1 VAKHSIMSVVPDP
14 VRDVMSPYD
23 PVARAEDARLRAETR
38 LTGMIADFSLD
49 ANARLDDRTRLLLA
63 QVLGAIVGVIEWD
76 IRRHAA
82 RLLAAGGAT
91 QAGEAMLRAGAE
103 SVLDRLTRAGLLRD
117 EELMDELIAR
127 VRHDLIA
134 ASLPVEVA
142 EPDEA
147 SLLVR
152 LAGVPD
158 SVVASAASALLAA
171 ESRRRVSNEQGSVGG
186 SELPAELHH
195 RLVWWVAAA
204 VRDGLQS
211 VTRESDR
218 AITDAAQRS
227 LAAHD
232 EGERPDAV
240 AMRLAAALDARP
252 NELPAVLVESIGD
265 RRLSLFVAVLA
276 HAVGIA
282 FDQARA
288 ITLDPEGDRLWLALR
303 AMDLDRPTIA
313 RIGFALSEADPRR
326 DIEAFADALDSIVS
340 VGVEDARATLVPL
353 ALSRDFRMA
362 LRALART
369 DRR

>member
-1 VAKHSIMSVVPDP
+1 MSVGPTMRDAMPSYDEP
-14 VRDVMSPYD
+14 VG
-23 PVARAEDARLRAETR
+23 RAETARLRAETR
-38 LTGMIADFSLD
+38 LAGTIADFFLD
-49 ANARLDDRTRLLLA
+49 ADARLDDRTRLMLA
-63 QVLGAIVGVIEWD
+63 HVLGAIVGAIEWD

-82 RLLAAGGAT
+82 RLLAGSGAT
-91 QAGEAMLRAGAE
+91 RAGEAILKAGAGG
-103 SVLDRLTRAGLLRD
+103 VVDRLTRAGLLRD
-117 EELMDELIAR
+117 EELMEELIAR

-171 ESRRRVSNEQGSVGG
+171 ESRRRVANEQGTAGG

-204 VRDGLQS
+204 IRDGLKS

-218 AITDAAQRS
+218 AISDAAHRS

-232 EGERPDAV
+232 KGERPDAV
-240 AMRLAAALDARP
+240 AMRLAGALDARP
-252 NELPAVLVESIGD
+252 NELAAVLVESIGD

-276 HAVGIA
+276 HALGIA
-282 FDQARA
+282 FDQARS
-288 ITLDPEGDRLWLALR
+288 ITLEPEGDLLWLALR
-303 AMDLDRPTIA
+303 AIDMDRPTIA
-313 RIGFALSEADPRR
+313 RIGLALSEADPRR
-326 DIEAFADALDSIVS
+326 DIEAFADALDEIASI
-340 VGVEDARATLVPL
+340 GVEDARASIAPL
-353 ALSRDFRMA
+353 ELHSDFRMA
-362 LRALART
+362 LRALSRT

>member
-1 VAKHSIMSVVPDP
+1 ME
-14 VRDVMSPYD
+14 
-23 PVARAEDARLRAETR
+23 RAERARLRAETR
-38 LTGMIADFSLD
+38 LAGTIADFFLD
-49 ANARLDDRTRLLLA
+49 ADARLDDRTRLLLA
-63 QVLGAIVGVIEWD
+63 QVLGAIVGAIEWD

-82 RLLAAGGAT
+82 RLLVGGGAT
-91 QAGEAMLRAGAE
+91 RAGEAMLKAGAGT
-103 SVLDRLTRAGLLRD
+103 VLERLTRAGLLRD
-117 EELMDELIAR
+117 EDLMDELIAR

-171 ESRRRVSNEQGSVGG
+171 ESRRRVANEQGSVGG

-204 VRDGLQS
+204 IRDGLKAAA
-211 VTRESDR
+211 RDSDR

-240 AMRLAAALDARP
+240 ATRLAAALDARP
-252 NELPAVLVESIGD
+252 NELAAVLVESIGD

-276 HAVGIA
+276 HALGIG

-303 AMDLDRPTIA
+303 ALDMDRPTIA
-313 RIGFALSEADPRR
+313 RIGLALSEADPRR
-326 DIEAFADALDSIVS
+326 DIEAFADALDAIVS
-340 VGVEDARATLVPL
+340 IGVEDARASIAPL
-353 ALSRDFRMA
+353 ALNRDFRMA

-369 DRR
+369 ERR

>member
-1 VAKHSIMSVVPDP
+1 MQDAMPS
-14 VRDVMSPYD
+14 YD
-23 PVARAEDARLRAETR
+23 PMERAERARLRAETR
-38 LTGMIADFSLD
+38 LAGTIADFFLD
-49 ANARLDDRTRLLLA
+49 ADARLDDRTRLLLA
-63 QVLGAIVGVIEWD
+63 QVLGAIVGAIEWD

-82 RLLAAGGAT
+82 RLLVGGGAT
-91 QAGEAMLRAGAE
+91 RAGEAMLKAGAGT
-103 SVLDRLTRAGLLRD
+103 VLERLTRAGLLRD
-117 EELMDELIAR
+117 EDLMDELIAR

-171 ESRRRVSNEQGSVGG
+171 ESRRRVANEQGSVGG

-204 VRDGLQS
+204 IRDGLKAAA
-211 VTRESDR
+211 RDSDR

-240 AMRLAAALDARP
+240 ATRLAAALDARP
-252 NELPAVLVESIGD
+252 NELAAVLVESIGD

-276 HAVGIA
+276 RALGIG

-303 AMDLDRPTIA
+303 ALDMDRPTIA
-313 RIGFALSEADPRR
+313 RIGLALSEADPRR
-326 DIEAFADALDSIVS
+326 DIEAFADALDAIVS
-340 VGVEDARATLVPL
+340 IGVEDARASIAPL
-353 ALSRDFRMA
+353 ALNRDFRMA

-369 DRR
+369 ERR

>member
-1 VAKHSIMSVVPDP
+1 MSVGPDSVRVAMPSFDP
-14 VRDVMSPYD
+14 VS
-23 PVARAEDARLRAETR
+23 RAEDARLRAEAR
-38 LTGMIADFSLD
+38 LTGTIADFFLD
-49 ANARLDDRTRLLLA
+49 ADARLDDRTRLMLA
-63 QVLGAIVGVIEWD
+63 QVLGAIVGAIEWD

-82 RLLAAGGAT
+82 RLLAGTGAT
-91 QAGEAMLRAGAE
+91 RAGEAILKAGAGT
-103 SVLDRLTRAGLLRD
+103 VLQRLTRAGLLRD

-171 ESRRRVSNEQGSVGG
+171 ESRRRVANEQGSVGG

-204 VRDGLQS
+204 IRDG
-211 VTRESDR
+211 VKMATRESDR

-252 NELPAVLVESIGD
+252 NELAAVLVESIGD

-276 HAVGIA
+276 HALGIA

-288 ITLDPEGDRLWLALR
+288 ITLEPEGDRLWFALR
-303 AMDLDRPTIA
+303 ALDMDRPTIA
-313 RIGFALSEADPRR
+313 RIGLALSEADPRR
-326 DIEAFADALDSIVS
+326 DIEAFADALDAIVAIA
-340 VGVEDARATLVPL
+340 VEDARASIAPL
-353 ALSRDFRMA
+353 ALNRDFRMA

-369 DRR
+369 ERR

>member
-1 VAKHSIMSVVPDP
+1 MQDAMPS
-14 VRDVMSPYD
+14 YD
-23 PVARAEDARLRAETR
+23 PMERAERARLRAETR
-38 LTGMIADFSLD
+38 LAGTIADFFLD
-49 ANARLDDRTRLLLA
+49 ADARLDDRTRLMLA
-63 QVLGAIVGVIEWD
+63 QVLGAIVGAIEWD

-82 RLLAAGGAT
+82 RLLVGDGAT
-91 QAGEAMLRAGAE
+91 RAGEAMLKVGAGT
-103 SVLDRLTRAGLLRD
+103 VLERLTRAGLLRD
-117 EELMDELIAR
+117 EDLMDELIAR

-171 ESRRRVSNEQGSVGG
+171 ESRRRVANEQGHVGG

-204 VRDGLQS
+204 IRDGLK
-211 VTRESDR
+211 TAARDSDR

-232 EGERPDAV
+232 EGERPDA
-240 AMRLAAALDARP
+240 AATRLAAALDARP
-252 NELPAVLVESIGD
+252 NELAAVLVESIGD

-276 HAVGIA
+276 HALGIG

-303 AMDLDRPTIA
+303 ALDMDRPTIA
-313 RIGFALSEADPRR
+313 RIGLALSEADPRR
-326 DIEAFADALDSIVS
+326 DIEAFADALDAIVS
-340 VGVEDARATLVPL
+340 IGVEDARASIAPL
-353 ALSRDFRMA
+353 ALNRDFRMA

-369 DRR
+369 ERR

>member
-1 VAKHSIMSVVPDP
+1 MPSSD
-14 VRDVMSPYD
+14 D
-23 PVARAEDARLRAETR
+23 PVARAEAARVRAEAR
-38 LTGMIADFSLD
+38 LTGTIADYFLD
-49 ANARLDDRTRLLLA
+49 ADARLDDRTRLMLA
-63 QVLGAIVGVIEWD
+63 HVLGAIVGAIEWD

-82 RLLAAGGAT
+82 RLLAGNGAT
-91 QAGEAMLRAGAE
+91 RAGEDILKAGAGTVVE
-103 SVLDRLTRAGLLRD
+103 RLTRAGLLRD

-171 ESRRRVSNEQGSVGG
+171 ESRRRVANEQGSAGG

-204 VRDGLQS
+204 IRDGLRRT
-211 VTRESDR
+211 TRETDR

-240 AMRLAAALDARP
+240 ATRLAGALDARP
-252 NELPAVLVESIGD
+252 NELAAVLVEAIGD

-276 HAVGIA
+276 HALGIA
-282 FDQARA
+282 FDQARS
-288 ITLDPEGDRLWLALR
+288 ITLEPDGDRLWLALR
-303 AMDLDRPTIA
+303 AIDMDRPTIA
-313 RIGFALSEADPRR
+313 RIGLALSEADPRR
-326 DIEAFADALDSIVS
+326 NIEQFADALDAIVS
-340 VGVEDARATLVPL
+340 VAVEDARASLAPL
-353 ALSRDFRMA
+353 ALNRDFRVA

>member
-1 VAKHSIMSVVPDP
+1 MSVGPTMQDAMP
-14 VRDVMSPYD
+14 SYD
-23 PVARAEDARLRAETR
+23 PVQRAEAARLRAETR
-38 LTGMIADFSLD
+38 LAGTITDFFLD
-49 ANARLDDRTRLLLA
+49 AEARIDDRTRLMLA
-63 QVLGAIVGVIEWD
+63 QVLGAIVGAIEWD

-82 RLLAAGGAT
+82 RLLAGVGAT
-91 QAGEAMLRAGAE
+91 EAGEAILKAGVGT
-103 SVLDRLTRAGLLRD
+103 VLQRLTRAGLLRD
-117 EELMDELIAR
+117 EDLMDELIAR

-134 ASLPVEVA
+134 ASLPVEIA

-158 SVVASAASALLAA
+158 SVVASSASALLAA
-171 ESRRRVSNEQGSVGG
+171 ESRRRVANEQGAVGG

-204 VRDGLQS
+204 IRDGLTS
-211 VTRESDR
+211 ATRESDR

-240 AMRLAAALDARP
+240 AARLAAALDARP

-276 HAVGIA
+276 HALGIA

-303 AMDLDRPTIA
+303 ALDINRPTIA
-313 RIGFALSEADPRR
+313 RIGLALSEADPRR
-326 DIEAFADALDSIVS
+326 DIEQFADALDAIVS
-340 VGVEDARATLVPL
+340 IGVEDARASIAPL
-353 ALSRDFRMA
+353 ALDRNFRMA

-369 DRR
+369 ERR

>member
-1 VAKHSIMSVVPDP
+1 MSVGPTMQDAMP
-14 VRDVMSPYD
+14 SYD
-23 PVARAEDARLRAETR
+23 PVQRGEAARLRAETR
-38 LTGMIADFSLD
+38 LAGTIADFFLD
-49 ANARLDDRTRLLLA
+49 ADARIDDRTRLMLA
-63 QVLGAIVGVIEWD
+63 QVLCAIVGSIEWD

-82 RLLAAGGAT
+82 RLLAGVGAT
-91 QAGEAMLRAGAE
+91 QAGEAILKAGVGT
-103 SVLDRLTRAGLLRD
+103 VLQRLTRAGLLRD
-117 EELMDELIAR
+117 EDLMDELIAR

-134 ASLPVEVA
+134 AALPVEVA

-171 ESRRRVSNEQGSVGG
+171 ESRRRVANEQAMVGG

-204 VRDGLQS
+204 IRDGLTS
-211 VTRESDR
+211 ATRESDR
-218 AITDAAQRS
+218 AIADAAQRG

-240 AMRLAAALDARP
+240 ATRLAAALDARP

-276 HAVGIA
+276 HALGIA

-303 AMDLDRPTIA
+303 ALDMDRPTIA
-313 RIGFALSEADPRR
+313 RIGLALSEADPRR
-326 DIEAFADALDSIVS
+326 DIEQFADALDAIVS
-340 VGVEDARATLVPL
+340 IGVEDARASVAPL
-353 ALSRDFRMA
+353 ALNRDFRMA

-369 DRR
+369 ERR

>member
-1 VAKHSIMSVVPDP
+1 MQDAMPS
-14 VRDVMSPYD
+14 YD
-23 PVARAEDARLRAETR
+23 PMERAERARLRAETR
-38 LTGMIADFSLD
+38 LAGTIADFFLD
-49 ANARLDDRTRLLLA
+49 ADARLDDRTRLMLA
-63 QVLGAIVGVIEWD
+63 QVLGAIVGAIEWD

-82 RLLAAGGAT
+82 RLLVGGGAT
-91 QAGEAMLRAGAE
+91 RAGEAMLKAGAGT
-103 SVLDRLTRAGLLRD
+103 VLERLTRAGLLRD
-117 EELMDELIAR
+117 EDLMDELIAR

-171 ESRRRVSNEQGSVGG
+171 ESRRRVANEQGSVGG

-204 VRDGLQS
+204 IRDGLKAAA
-211 VTRESDR
+211 RDSDR

-240 AMRLAAALDARP
+240 ATRLAAALDARP
-252 NELPAVLVESIGD
+252 NELAAVLVESIGD

-276 HAVGIA
+276 HALGIG

-303 AMDLDRPTIA
+303 ALDMDRPTIA
-313 RIGFALSEADPRR
+313 RIGLALSEADPRR
-326 DIEAFADALDSIVS
+326 DIEAFADALDAIVS
-340 VGVEDARATLVPL
+340 IGVEDARASIAPL
-353 ALSRDFRMA
+353 ALNRDFRMA

-369 DRR
+369 ERR

>member
-1 VAKHSIMSVVPDP
+1 MSAGPTMQDAMP
-14 VRDVMSPYD
+14 SYD
-23 PVARAEDARLRAETR
+23 PMERAERARLRAETR
-38 LTGMIADFSLD
+38 LAGTIADFFLD
-49 ANARLDDRTRLLLA
+49 ADARLDDRTRLLLA
-63 QVLGAIVGVIEWD
+63 QVLGAIVGAIEWD

-82 RLLAAGGAT
+82 RLLVGGGAT
-91 QAGEAMLRAGAE
+91 RAGEAMLKAGAGT
-103 SVLDRLTRAGLLRD
+103 VLERLTRAGLLRD
-117 EELMDELIAR
+117 EDLMDELIAR

-171 ESRRRVSNEQGSVGG
+171 ESRRRVANEQGSVGG

-204 VRDGLQS
+204 IRDGLKAAA
-211 VTRESDR
+211 RDSDR

-240 AMRLAAALDARP
+240 ATRLAAALDARP
-252 NELPAVLVESIGD
+252 NELAAVLVESIGD

-276 HAVGIA
+276 HALGIG

-303 AMDLDRPTIA
+303 ALDMDRPTIA
-313 RIGFALSEADPRR
+313 RIGLALSEADPRR
-326 DIEAFADALDSIVS
+326 DIEAFADALDAIVS
-340 VGVEDARATLVPL
+340 IGVEDARASIAPL
-353 ALSRDFRMA
+353 ALNRDFRMA

-369 DRR
+369 ERR

>member
-1 VAKHSIMSVVPDP
+1 MSVGPTMQDAMP
-14 VRDVMSPYD
+14 SYD
-23 PVARAEDARLRAETR
+23 PVQRAEAARLRAETR
-38 LTGMIADFSLD
+38 LAGTITDFFLD
-49 ANARLDDRTRLLLA
+49 ADARIDDRTRLMLA
-63 QVLGAIVGVIEWD
+63 QVLGAIVGSIEWD

-82 RLLAAGGAT
+82 RLLAGAGAT
-91 QAGEAMLRAGAE
+91 QAGEAILKAGVGT
-103 SVLDRLTRAGLLRD
+103 VLQRLTRAGLLRD
-117 EELMDELIAR
+117 EDLMDELIAR
-127 VRHDLIA
+127 VRHDLVA
-134 ASLPVEVA
+134 AALPVEVA

-171 ESRRRVSNEQGSVGG
+171 ESRRRVANEQAMVGG

-204 VRDGLQS
+204 IRDGLTS
-211 VTRESDR
+211 ATRESDR

-240 AMRLAAALDARP
+240 ATRLAAALDARP

-276 HAVGIA
+276 HALGIA

-303 AMDLDRPTIA
+303 ALDMDRPTIA
-313 RIGFALSEADPRR
+313 RIGLALSEADPRR
-326 DIEAFADALDSIVS
+326 DIEQFADALDAIVS
-340 VGVEDARATLVPL
+340 IGVEDARASVAPL
-353 ALSRDFRMA
+353 ALNRDFRMA

-369 DRR
+369 ERR

>member
-1 VAKHSIMSVVPDP
+1 MSVGRDP
-14 VRDVMSPYD
+14 VDAMPSYD
-23 PVARAEDARLRAETR
+23 DPLARAETVRLRAETR
-38 LTGMIADFSLD
+38 LAGTIADFFLD
-49 ANARLDDRTRLLLA
+49 ADARLDDRTRLMLA
-63 QVLGAIVGVIEWD
+63 HVLDAIVGSIEWD

-82 RLLAAGGAT
+82 RSLVGNGST
-91 QAGEAMLRAGAE
+91 KAGEAILKAGAGG
-103 SVLDRLTRAGLLRD
+103 VVDRLTRAGLLRD

-158 SVVASAASALLAA
+158 SIVASAASALLAA
-171 ESRRRVSNEQGSVGG
+171 ESRRRVANEQGVVGG

-204 VRDGLQS
+204 IRDGLRHA
-211 VTRESDR
+211 TRESDR

-240 AMRLAAALDARP
+240 AMRLAGALDARP
-252 NELPAVLVESIGD
+252 NELAAVLVESIGD

-276 HAVGIA
+276 HALGIA

-288 ITLDPEGDRLWLALR
+288 ITLEPEGDRLWLALR
-303 AMDLDRPTIA
+303 ALDMDRPTIA
-313 RIGFALSEADPRR
+313 RIGLALSEADPRR
-326 DIEAFADALDSIVS
+326 DIEAFADALDAIVA
-340 VGVEDARATLVPL
+340 VGVEDARASIAPL
-353 ALSRDFRMA
+353 ALNRDFRMA

-369 DRR
+369 GRR

>member
-1 VAKHSIMSVVPDP
+1 MSVGPTMHDATP
-14 VRDVMSPYD
+14 SYD
-23 PVARAEDARLRAETR
+23 PVTRAEAARLRAEAR
-38 LTGMIADFSLD
+38 LEGTIADFFLD
-49 ANARLDDRTRLLLA
+49 ADARLDDRTRLMLA
-63 QVLGAIVGVIEWD
+63 QVLAAIVGAIEWD

-82 RLLAAGGAT
+82 RLLAGDGKPR
-91 QAGEAMLRAGAE
+91 AGETILKATAG
-103 SVLDRLTRAGLLRD
+103 SVLHRLTRVGLLRD
-117 EELMDELIAR
+117 EDLMDELIAR
-127 VRHDLIA
+127 VRLDLIA

-152 LAGVPD
+152 LASVPD

-171 ESRRRVSNEQGSVGG
+171 ESRRRVANEQSAVGG

-204 VRDGLQS
+204 IREGVDSAARD
-211 VTRESDR
+211 SDR

-227 LAAHD
+227 LVAHD

-240 AMRLAAALDARP
+240 AMRLAAALDVRP
-252 NELPAVLVESIGD
+252 NELAAVLIESIGD

-276 HAVGIA
+276 QALGIA

-288 ITLDPEGDRLWLALR
+288 ITLDPEGDRLWLGLR
-303 AMDLDRPTIA
+303 ALDMDRPTIA
-313 RIGFALSEADPRR
+313 KVGLALSEADPRR
-326 DIEAFADALDSIVS
+326 DIEAFADALDAIVAID
-340 VGVEDARATLVPL
+340 VEAARASIAPL
-353 ALSRDFRMA
+353 ALHRDFRMA

>member
-1 VAKHSIMSVVPDP
+1 MQDAMPS
-14 VRDVMSPYD
+14 YD
-23 PVARAEDARLRAETR
+23 PMERAERARLRAETR
-38 LTGMIADFSLD
+38 LAGTIADFFLD
-49 ANARLDDRTRLLLA
+49 ADARLDDRTRLMLA
-63 QVLGAIVGVIEWD
+63 QVLGAIVGAIEWD

-82 RLLAAGGAT
+82 RLLVGGGAT
-91 QAGEAMLRAGAE
+91 RAGEAMLKAGAGT
-103 SVLDRLTRAGLLRD
+103 VLERLTRAGLLRD
-117 EELMDELIAR
+117 EDLMDELIAR

-171 ESRRRVSNEQGSVGG
+171 ESRRRVANEQGHVGG

-204 VRDGLQS
+204 IRDGLK
-211 VTRESDR
+211 TAARDSDR

-240 AMRLAAALDARP
+240 ATRLAAALDARP
-252 NELPAVLVESIGD
+252 NELAAVLVESIGD

-276 HAVGIA
+276 HALGIG

-303 AMDLDRPTIA
+303 ALDMDRPTIA
-313 RIGFALSEADPRR
+313 RIGLALSEADPRR
-326 DIEAFADALDSIVS
+326 DIEAFADALDAIVS
-340 VGVEDARATLVPL
+340 ICVEDARASIAPL
-353 ALSRDFRMA
+353 ALNRDFRMA

-369 DRR
+369 ERR

>member
-1 VAKHSIMSVVPDP
+1 MSVAPYP
-14 VRDVMSPYD
+14 VRDAQPPYD
-23 PVARAEDARLRAETR
+23 PVARAEDARLRAERR
-38 LTGMIADFSLD
+38 LAGTIADFYFDSD
-49 ANARLDDRTRLLLA
+49 ARLDDRTRLMLVH
-63 QVLGAIVGVIEWD
+63 VLGTIVGAIESD

-82 RLLAAGGAT
+82 RLLHGAGST
-91 QAGEAMLRAGAE
+91 RAGEAVLKAGAG
-103 SVLDRLTRAGLLRD
+103 SVIDRLTRAGLLRD
-117 EELMDELIAR
+117 EELMEELVAR

-134 ASLPVEVA
+134 ASLPIEVA
-142 EPDEA
+142 EPDAA

-158 SVVASAASALLAA
+158 GVVASAAAALLAA
-171 ESRRRVSNEQGSVGG
+171 ESRRRVANDHGSIGG

-204 VRDGLQS
+204 IRDGS
-211 VTRESDR
+211 TGGTREEDR
-218 AITDAAQRS
+218 AITDAAERC

-240 AMRLAAALDARP
+240 ATRLAAALDARP
-252 NELPAVLVESIGD
+252 NELAAVLVESIGD

-276 HAVGIA
+276 HALGIA

-303 AMDLDRPTIA
+303 ALDMDRPTIA

-326 DIEAFADALDSIVS
+326 DVEAFADALDAIVS
-340 VGVEDARATLVPL
+340 VGVEDARASLTPL
-353 ALSRDFRMA
+353 ALNRDLRMA
-362 LRALART
+362 LRALTRGT
-369 DRR
+369 RR

>member
-1 VAKHSIMSVVPDP
+1 MSVGPTMHDAMP
-14 VRDVMSPYD
+14 SYD
-23 PVARAEDARLRAETR
+23 PVTRAETARLRAEAR
-38 LTGMIADFSLD
+38 LAGTIADFFLD
-49 ANARLDDRTRLLLA
+49 ADARLDDRTRLMLA
-63 QVLGAIVGVIEWD
+63 HVLGAIVGAIEWD

-82 RLLAAGGAT
+82 RLLAGDGAT
-91 QAGEAMLRAGAE
+91 RAGEAILKAGAG
-103 SVLDRLTRAGLLRD
+103 SVVERLTRAGLLRD
-117 EELMDELIAR
+117 EELMEELIAR

-134 ASLPVEVA
+134 ASLPVEVP

-158 SVVASAASALLAA
+158 SIVASAASALLAA
-171 ESRRRVSNEQGSVGG
+171 ESRRRVANELGSAGG

-204 VRDGLQS
+204 IRDGLKS
-211 VTRESDR
+211 TRESDR
-218 AITDAAQRS
+218 AITDAAERS

-240 AMRLAAALDARP
+240 AMRLAKALDARP
-252 NELPAVLVESIGD
+252 NELAAVLVESIGD

-276 HAVGIA
+276 HALGIA
-282 FDQARA
+282 FDQARS
-288 ITLDPEGDRLWLALR
+288 ITLEPDGDRLWLALR
-303 AMDLDRPTIA
+303 ALDMDRPTIA
-313 RIGFALSEADPRR
+313 RIGLALSEADPRR
-326 DIEAFADALDSIVS
+326 DIEAFADALDAIVS
-340 VGVEDARATLVPL
+340 IGVEDARASIAPL
-353 ALSRDFRMA
+353 ALNRDFRMA

>member
-1 VAKHSIMSVVPDP
+1 MSVGPTMQDAMP
-14 VRDVMSPYD
+14 SYD
-23 PVARAEDARLRAETR
+23 PVQRAETARLRAEAR
-38 LTGMIADFSLD
+38 LAGTIADFFLD
-49 ANARLDDRTRLLLA
+49 ADARLDDRTRLMLA
-63 QVLGAIVGVIEWD
+63 QVLGAIVGAIEWD

-82 RLLAAGGAT
+82 RLLASSGAT
-91 QAGEAMLRAGAE
+91 QAGEAILQAGAGT
-103 SVLDRLTRAGLLRD
+103 VLHRLTQAGLLRD
-117 EELMDELIAR
+117 EDLMDELVAR

-171 ESRRRVSNEQGSVGG
+171 ESRRRVANEQGAVGG

-204 VRDGLQS
+204 IRDALRTT
-211 VTRESDR
+211 TRETDR
-218 AITDAAQRS
+218 AIADAAQRS

-232 EGERPDAV
+232 EGERRDAV
-240 AMRLAAALDARP
+240 ATRLATALDARP
-252 NELPAVLVESIGD
+252 NELAAVLVESIGD

-276 HAVGIA
+276 HALGIA
-282 FDQARA
+282 FDQARS
-288 ITLDPEGDRLWLALR
+288 ITLEPEGDRLWLALR
-303 AMDLDRPTIA
+303 ALDMDRPTIA
-313 RIGFALSEADPRR
+313 KIGLALSEADPRR
-326 DIEAFADALDSIVS
+326 DIEAFADALDAIVS
-340 VGVEDARATLVPL
+340 IGVEDARASIAPL
-353 ALSRDFRMA
+353 ALNRDFRMA

>member
-1 VAKHSIMSVVPDP
+1 MQDAMPS
-14 VRDVMSPYD
+14 YD
-23 PVARAEDARLRAETR
+23 PMERAERARLRAETR
-38 LTGMIADFSLD
+38 LAGTIADFFLD
-49 ANARLDDRTRLLLA
+49 ADARLDDRTRLLLA
-63 QVLGAIVGVIEWD
+63 QVLGAIVGAIEWD

-82 RLLAAGGAT
+82 RLLVGGGAT
-91 QAGEAMLRAGAE
+91 RAGEAMLKAGAGT
-103 SVLDRLTRAGLLRD
+103 VLERLTRAGLLRD
-117 EELMDELIAR
+117 EDLMDELIAR

-171 ESRRRVSNEQGSVGG
+171 ESRRRVANEQGSVGG

-204 VRDGLQS
+204 IRDGLKAAA
-211 VTRESDR
+211 RDSDR

-240 AMRLAAALDARP
+240 ATRLAAALDARP
-252 NELPAVLVESIGD
+252 NELAAVLVESIGD

-276 HAVGIA
+276 HALGIG

-303 AMDLDRPTIA
+303 ALDMDRPTIA
-313 RIGFALSEADPRR
+313 RIGLALSEADPRR
-326 DIEAFADALDSIVS
+326 DIEAFADALDAIVS
-340 VGVEDARATLVPL
+340 IGVEDARASIAPL
-353 ALSRDFRMA
+353 ALNRDFRMA

-369 DRR
+369 ERR